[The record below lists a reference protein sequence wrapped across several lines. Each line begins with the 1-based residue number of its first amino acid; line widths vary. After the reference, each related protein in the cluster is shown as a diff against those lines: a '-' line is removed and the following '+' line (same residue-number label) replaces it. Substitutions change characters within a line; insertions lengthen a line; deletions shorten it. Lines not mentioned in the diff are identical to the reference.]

1 MRRIHH
7 ILSMAIALVS
17 IASCI
22 ENDMSYPDVDVEITA
37 LDIDK
42 AKETSIDYLNHT
54 ISVTLEETASLSAVK
69 VNSLILNEGAVVIG
83 EMPEVLDLRQPY
95 RFQMKVYE
103 VEDWTISAT
112 LPIDRYIN
120 CDYQIG
126 DAVIDAEK
134 KTAYVYIADSQSL
147 GCVTI
152 NSMKLE
158 PEGSIVASTSGYVI
172 ENGQSQI
179 KVEACAFPM
188 VLDCTLTRHFSVE
201 YNSNE
206 IDWAVTFL
214 SKPVAVDM
222 TSVNAWTYSA
232 ELEGITNGK
241 GTPVFEYCIE
251 DSGEWIQYS
260 DLTINGTKAF
270 ATLTD
275 LFEDTVYQVRMSN
288 GEDVS
293 EVIEFRTGQAAQLEN
308 MDFET
313 WHQASPNECW
323 YPFPEG
329 ETSGIWGT
337 ANPGTNVIDPMNPTR
352 PEFEHVAI
360 PGSTAV
366 RLESM
371 TPFGVFAAGN
381 IFTGKFNKFSFTD
394 MTAYLE
400 WGTPFTGR
408 PYALKGYLDYAP
420 VLIDKTQD
428 RVGGK
433 ANPHKDKFGLMDH
446 LQILAVLVDEAENE
460 ADKGPFQ
467 VVSSKPGLP
476 DLRNDPRVIAF
487 GTIESDK
494 NTGGKYEEFEC
505 VLEYKDNREPD
516 YVIIV
521 ACSSLWGNFF
531 TGGVGSVLY
540 VDDFQFVYR

>member
-22 ENDMSYPDVDVEITA
+22 ENDLSYPDVDVEITA

-54 ISVTLEETASLSAVK
+54 ISVTLEETASLSEVK
-69 VNSLILNEGAVVIG
+69 VNSLILNEGAIVIG

-134 KTAYVYIADSQSL
+134 KTAYVYIADNQSL

-158 PEGSIVASTSGYVI
+158 PEGSAVASTSGYVI

-241 GTPVFEYCIE
+241 GNPVFEYCIE

-270 ATLTD
+270 ATLTG

-313 WHQASPNECW
+313 WHQADPRDCW
-323 YPFPEG
+323 YPFPSG
-329 ETSGIWGT
+329 DSSGIWGT
-337 ANPGTNVIDPMNPTR
+337 ANPGTNFINPMNPTR

-366 RLESM
+366 RLES
-371 TPFGVFAAGN
+371 
-381 IFTGKFNKFSFTD
+381 
-394 MTAYLE
+394 
-400 WGTPFTGR
+400 
-408 PYALKGYLDYAP
+408 
-420 VLIDKTQD
+420 
-428 RVGGK
+428 
-433 ANPHKDKFGLMDH
+433 
-446 LQILAVLVDEAENE
+446 
-460 ADKGPFQ
+460 
-467 VVSSKPGLP
+467 
-476 DLRNDPRVIAF
+476 
-487 GTIESDK
+487 
-494 NTGGKYEEFEC
+494 
-505 VLEYKDNREPD
+505 
-516 YVIIV
+516 
-521 ACSSLWGNFF
+521 
-531 TGGVGSVLY
+531 
-540 VDDFQFVYR
+540 